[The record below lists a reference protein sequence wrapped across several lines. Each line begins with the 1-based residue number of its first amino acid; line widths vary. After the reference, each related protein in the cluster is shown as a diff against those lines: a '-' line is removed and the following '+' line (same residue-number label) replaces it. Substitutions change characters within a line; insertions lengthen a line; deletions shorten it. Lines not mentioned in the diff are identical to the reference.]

1 MTSVPDYGSDD
12 CPEFPGNLMVTTSPL
27 DKVHFIK
34 KIHVVKST
42 FLYNLGKL

>member
-1 MTSVPDYGSDD
+1 MGAMTAQS
-12 CPEFPGNLMVTTSPL
+12 FLATSWWQQNPL